1 MLTEETLLLS
11 IKKLAVI
18 SVAASVRRA
27 ELLAL
32 KQDHGQGIR
41 SFAAQAK
48 GKAQTC
54 SFIKRCT
61 REGCETEIDYT
72 EDIVKYVLI
81 SGICDDDIKKD
92 VLSYS
97 DIDVKSLNDTI
108 TLIESKE
115 MAVRAMSAKVSDF
128 SVSAATDS
136 KLPFGL
142 QDKLAINSVCKG
154 SSDQMLRYTWFKG
167 R

>member
-1 MLTEETLLLS
+1 M
-11 IKKLAVI
+11 
-18 SVAASVRRA
+18 
-27 ELLAL
+27 
-32 KQDHGQGIR
+32 
-41 SFAAQAK
+41 
-48 GKAQTC
+48 
-54 SFIKRCT
+54 
-61 REGCETEIDYT
+61 
-72 EDIVKYVLI
+72 KYVLI